1 MIVILFMKWIKYDF
15 AFLLRVTIHYELE
28 YTSVTFFVIIERVY
42 CVIALYYHIVE
53 FWWEVLLILY

>member
-1 MIVILFMKWIKYDF
+1 MKWIKYDF

-28 YTSVTFFVIIERVY
+28 YTNVMFFVIIERVH

>member
-1 MIVILFMKWIKYDF
+1 M
-15 AFLLRVTIHYELE
+15 RVTIHYELE
-28 YTSVTFFVIIERVY
+28 YTSVAFFVIIQYVERVY

>member
-1 MIVILFMKWIKYDF
+1 M
-15 AFLLRVTIHYELE
+15 RVTIHYELE

-53 FWWEVLLILY
+53 FWCPEVLLIFTNSHTVNSNIWA